1 MVYTIGFGKRNSPDV
16 LSVIERNTAKEA
28 LELAE
33 ALEQRDEE
41 IRFIDAPTDG
51 RVGMNMLH
59 VLAKEEAGEA
69 WPPREPSLGQ
79 AGKEARGPGALET
92 AALEGALRLI
102 YAAIPDNPG
111 RALAI
116 FVRRRGRRQP
126 R

>member
-1 MVYTIGFGKRNSPDV
+1 M
-16 LSVIERNTAKEA
+16 
-28 LELAE
+28 
-33 ALEQRDEE
+33 EQRDEE

-92 AALEGALRLI
+92 AALEGALRLV
-102 YAAIPDNPG
+102 YAAMWIVAPTTVG
-111 RALAI
+111 ELWRSLYAASYC
-116 FVRRRGRRQP
+116 RT
-126 R
+126 